1 MSFEIENND
10 DFNIS
15 ELNDYYIKYDD
26 FFDLK
31 NNNKFL
37 LLEKII
43 NKNLVNK
50 ECLKEFREYNKNKIE
65 EIISKIKN
73 GSVDYKKIKN
83 YFENDNNKNEFK
95 RRLEI
100 ILKFINDFEENKNLY
115 NEIEQKINNIN
126 KIIEDLKI
134 IEQKMKKY
142 LKVSKKEEIKEIQDL
157 IIEIESYNLDYYL
170 IDQEQINKFLKQNE
184 IEDLP
189 LNLEKSNFFFKILYE
204 GTKTNIKDEQ
214 EIIKVTNKKFKN
226 LIDILT
232 SNSFNN
238 EYINY
243 LNEIVNKLN
252 EEQFKNLKEE
262 IDNIINEKNEEKEKI
277 LDFLKCIWKKDLI
290 YNLSIFFKLMLEKTY
305 VKKTEFPSV
314 NNLINKYLKSPKN
327 INIIKVCIEFY
338 KNYQID
344 LDENKYFEFFKSI
357 KSIGDMNKFVYYLL
371 NIEIQEIQTKLIEFE
386 SGDYVDY
393 NYINDVFEKL
403 IKFKTFLEDIL
414 SNINE
419 DTKDIDIIKNLMNE
433 LTSSEEIRNDFKTII
448 YYFNLI
454 KEEIIIK

>member
-1 MSFEIENND
+1 
-10 DFNIS
+10 
-15 ELNDYYIKYDD
+15 
-26 FFDLK
+26 
-31 NNNKFL
+31 
-37 LLEKII
+37 
-43 NKNLVNK
+43 
-50 ECLKEFREYNKNKIE
+50 
-65 EIISKIKN
+65 
-73 GSVDYKKIKN
+73 
-83 YFENDNNKNEFK
+83 
-95 RRLEI
+95 
-100 ILKFINDFEENKNLY
+100 
-115 NEIEQKINNIN
+115 
-126 KIIEDLKI
+126 
-134 IEQKMKKY
+134 MKKY

-252 EEQFKNLKEE
+252 EEQYKNLKEE

-338 KNYQID
+338 KNYQIE

-357 KSIGDMNKFVYYLL
+357 KSIEDMNKFVYYLL

-386 SGDYVDY
+386 KGDYVDY

>member
-1 MSFEIENND
+1 
-10 DFNIS
+10 
-15 ELNDYYIKYDD
+15 
-26 FFDLK
+26 
-31 NNNKFL
+31 
-37 LLEKII
+37 
-43 NKNLVNK
+43 
-50 ECLKEFREYNKNKIE
+50 
-65 EIISKIKN
+65 
-73 GSVDYKKIKN
+73 
-83 YFENDNNKNEFK
+83 
-95 RRLEI
+95 
-100 ILKFINDFEENKNLY
+100 
-115 NEIEQKINNIN
+115 
-126 KIIEDLKI
+126 
-134 IEQKMKKY
+134 MKKY

-252 EEQFKNLKEE
+252 EEQYKNLKEE

-290 YNLSIFFKLMLEKTY
+290 YNLSIFFKLMLEKTF

-338 KNYQID
+338 KNY
-344 LDENKYFEFFKSI
+344 K
-357 KSIGDMNKFVYYLL
+357 
-371 NIEIQEIQTKLIEFE
+371 IELI
-386 SGDYVDY
+386 
-393 NYINDVFEKL
+393 
-403 IKFKTFLEDIL
+403 
-414 SNINE
+414 
-419 DTKDIDIIKNLMNE
+419 
-433 LTSSEEIRNDFKTII
+433 
-448 YYFNLI
+448 
-454 KEEIIIK
+454 